1 MKFDLGNLEGING
14 MNGSFVLE
22 IHPEWAPLG
31 VQRFKEMMDSGFFRD
46 IRFFRV
52 IGGFMAQVVFLEPT
66 AI

>member
-1 MKFDLGNLEGING
+1 

>member
-1 MKFDLGNLEGING
+1 MKFDLGNLEAGQ
-14 MNGSFVLE
+14 NGSFVLE

-31 VQRFKEMMDSGFFRD
+31 SQRFKEMLDGGFFRD

-52 IGGFMAQVVFLEPT
+52 IPGFMAQVVYIEPT